1 MWPFK
6 RREERQGG
14 YTSLIV
20 AGLEATAAAS
30 AGDVLRT
37 GALEIAAGLWGRTLA
52 AASIEGAPEVLTAR
66 VRHTIGRDLIRY
78 GESVWLVS
86 VEGRLHLEPVAA
98 FDVRKDWRYELHL
111 PEPDGVIVR
120 RNVSRQ
126 EVLHLRWSVDP
137 LQPWRGVSPLGVAS
151 LLGKLAVGAEG
162 KISEDLATPTAALLP
177 IPSEGGGAN
186 LDTLRSDIREAK
198 GKAVLL
204 ESTTAGWGEG
214 TQSGTRND
222 WKAERLG
229 PTIPEGLRSL
239 YADVSGAVFAACGIP
254 ASLAGADADGTQLRE
269 DYRRWIMA
277 TVQPISDMIG
287 EDASQALDTEVSF
300 NFGAL
305 WAHDIVGR
313 SAAAAKLVTAGMS
326 ANDAAR
332 LTGLDSLA
340 AQSGT

>member
-1 MWPFK
+1 MKWPFK
-6 RREERQGG
+6 RREERTAG

-20 AGLEATAAAS
+20 AGLEATAAAD
-30 AGDVLRT
+30 AGNVLRT

-52 AASIEGAPEVLTAR
+52 AANIEGAPEVLTAR
-66 VRHTIGRDLIRY
+66 VRHTIGRDLIRH
-78 GESVWLVS
+78 GESVHLIA
-86 VEGRLHLEPVAA
+86 VEPRLHLEPVAA
-98 FDVRKDWRYELHL
+98 FDVRKGWRYELHL
-111 PEPDGVIVR
+111 PEPEGVIVR
-120 RNVSRQ
+120 RNVSRH

-137 LQPWRGVSPLGVAS
+137 LQPWLGVSPLGVAS
-151 LLGKLAVGAEG
+151 LLGKLSVGAEG
-162 KISEDLATPTAALLP
+162 KITEDLATPTAALVP
-177 IPSEGGGAN
+177 IPTDGAG
-186 LDTLRSDIREAK
+186 LEALRTDIGEAK

-204 ESTTAGWGEG
+204 ESTSAGWGEG

-239 YADVSGAVFAACGIP
+239 YSDVSGAVFAACGIP

-277 TVQPISDMIG
+277 TVQPVADMIA
-287 EDASQALDTEVSF
+287 EDASMALDTEVSF

-313 SAAAAKLVTAGMS
+313 SSAAAKLVTAGMS
-326 ANDAAR
+326 AADAAR